1 MNGTPNV
8 TAGGFPQ
15 TPGPVQPG
23 QQQQPPIVIN
33 PLPQAPENVGRAGP
47 ATQPVIPLHVVDA
60 PSQRFYAFAIYVGLF
75 AWRFYD
81 WVQMLEDNGSS
92 FYYFTKWIFFDFVYL
107 FTLPSLRIPWL
118 ELSNPAVLTL
128 FSAHFLFNWLLM
140 FNIPVPWHA
149 WLLGIVKLFYDSG
162 ELSISE
168 RNVKVS
174 SILHNHS
181 LIMGKQIINILPEGY
196 VVLLILAFH
205 LYNANYFASDLP
217 SLTLKSSPTALVKV
231 ETPLPYPYTSMR
243 PCQSRSN
250 SS

>member
-1 MNGTPNV
+1 MNGTPRVN
-8 TAGGFPQ
+8 AGGFPQ
-15 TPGPVQPG
+15 TPGTAAAQPG
-23 QQQQPPIVIN
+23 PLRPGRN
-33 PLPQAPENVGRAGP
+33 PLPPAPENVGRQGP
-47 ATQPVIPLHVVDA
+47 AGQPVIPLNLIDA
-60 PSQRFYAFAIYVGLF
+60 PSQRFYAFAIYVALL

-92 FYYFTKWIFFDFVYL
+92 FYYFSKWILFDFAYL

-118 ELSNPAVLTL
+118 ELSNPAVLTI
-128 FSAHFLFNWLLM
+128 FFAHFLFNWLLM

-168 RNVKVS
+168 RSVKVS

-196 VVLLILAFH
+196 VVPPLSSLFH
-205 LYNANYFASDLP
+205 Y
-217 SLTLKSSPTALVKV
+217 TLSTNGLS
-231 ETPLPYPYTSMR
+231 
-243 PCQSRSN
+243 
-250 SS
+250 